1 MAHIHFEKKKR
12 GTLTDLLTSPCGI
25 PGGGAAATTDTGGGA
40 ATCGG
45 GTVCGAWAPA
55 LCGASCGVVL

>member
-1 MAHIHFEKKKR
+1 M
-12 GTLTDLLTSPCGI
+12 LTSPWGM

-40 ATCGG
+40 AVCGG

-55 LCGASCGVVL
+55 LWGASCGVVLCACCNPE